1 MMLTGRQ
8 QRYIERAAALFPDEQ
23 QYSFTRAV
31 TDALRLVEH
40 PMHDGDLLGVLRLT
54 LAAHCVS
61 IGALRAEPRREY
73 ARMNR

>member
-1 MMLTGRQ
+1 MLTGRQ
-8 QRYIERAAALFPDEQ
+8 ARYIERAQALLPDEQ
-23 QYSFTRAV
+23 QDSFARAV
-31 TDALRLVEH
+31 TAALSLVEH

-73 ARMNR
+73 ARMDR